1 VSIVDIASVE
11 PLHAHGEPGVLLVL
25 EGIDRSGRS
34 TQVRRLEAHLRFAGH
49 GVTRTAQGGSLL
61 AGGELQAARGD
72 RWADPVH
79 IALLSTADL
88 AERVDTE
95 ILPSLRAGLVVLADR
110 YCWTPM
116 ARAEARGVDGD
127 WLKHLFSFAPRPD
140 ATLYLD
146 VSPETSLKRRN
157 RAPDPYEAGIDA
169 GLSDDLLT
177 SYRLFQT
184 RLHGCFERF
193 AEAHGFTPI
202 PQGGSID
209 AIADRIARIADG
221 VIASAA

>member
-1 VSIVDIASVE
+1 MIDVATVE
-11 PLHAHGEPGVLLVL
+11 RLPAHGEPGVLLVL

-34 TQVRRLEAHLRFAGH
+34 TQARRLEAHLRFTGH
-49 GVTRTAQGGSLL
+49 GVTRSSLGGSVL
-61 AGGELQAARGD
+61 AGGELQAARRD

-79 IALLSTADL
+79 IALLSAADL

-95 ILPSLRAGLVVLADR
+95 IVPSLRAGLVVLADR

-116 ARAEARGVDGD
+116 ARAEARGVDAD
-127 WLKHLFSFAPRPD
+127 WLARLYSFAPRPD
-140 ATLYLD
+140 AILYLD
-146 VSPETSLKRRN
+146 VSPDTSLHRRT

-177 SYRLFQT
+177 SYRLFQS
-184 RLHGCFERF
+184 RLHDCFERF
-193 AEAHGFTPI
+193 AGPYGFTPI

-209 AIADRIARIADG
+209 AIAGRLARIADG
-221 VIASAA
+221 VIAGRP